1 MTVLD
6 ELMNARK
13 ANASKTVIGAKQ
25 VRRAIADNAS
35 AVSKVF
41 VATDADV
48 FVTKPVFDACSAA
61 DVQVI
66 EVPSMKELGAACGMT
81 VGAAAVLVKR

>member
-25 VRRAIADNAS
+25 VRRVIADNAS